1 MKTIKNTTPRPLRV
15 PLPRG
20 GLLHLGPK
28 QTGEVT
34 PGALEHPPFKKLV
47 EGGAIEVIGDGERGL
62 PHPVKKEQATGQ
74 SRGHT
79 TSAIKQSG
87 DR

>member
-20 GLLHLGPK
+20 GTLHLGPK
-28 QTGEVT
+28 STGEVT
-34 PGALEHPPFKKLV
+34 PSALEHPPFKKLV
-47 EGGAIEVIGDGERGL
+47 ESGEIEVTGDGERGL
-62 PHPVKKEQATGQ
+62 PHPVKREQVAG
-74 SRGHT
+74 RGRSHT
-79 TSAIKQSG
+79 TTAIKQSG